1 LTIDTTGGIFV
12 TKKEKAL
19 KKWKESIQPLTPRQD
34 VETMGRRY
42 GFRIE
47 NLPGSHMRFFHDAL
61 KGEEGFTDLGF
72 VEIPSVGGQKVK
84 KEYIKNL
91 IKAIEIIENE
101 EGNDE
106 KE

>member
-1 LTIDTTGGIFV
+1 M
-12 TKKEKAL
+12 TKKKKAL
-19 KKWKESIQPLTPRQD
+19 QKWKESIQPQTPRQD

-47 NLPGSHMRFFHDAL
+47 YLPGSHMRFFHDAL
-61 KGEEGFTDLGF
+61 KGKEGYTDLGF

-84 KEYIKNL
+84 KEYIKDL
-91 IKAIEIIENE
+91 LKAIDLIENE
-101 EGNDE
+101 EGKDE

>member
-1 LTIDTTGGIFV
+1 M

-19 KKWKESIQPLTPRQD
+19 KKWKESIQPLTPRED

-42 GFRIE
+42 GFEIE
-47 NLPGSHMRFFHDAL
+47 FLKGSHMRFFHDVL
-61 KGEEGFTDLGF
+61 KGKEGYSELGF

-84 KEYIKNL
+84 KEYIKKL
-91 IKAIEIIENE
+91 IQAIEIIENE
-101 EGNDE
+101 EGKDE